1 MTKQRLKEIE
11 NRFYILQKQY
21 YSLKDNKDEQKK
33 VWDQMFFILH
43 NAILAAIKKCL
54 IGVKRNDVEDLAMDA
69 TIQVMNRYKKHAYY
83 EIRYLLASARF
94 AAIGILYNKKQMF
107 YDSITS
113 LEDWNRIQLEKEE
126 ESTNNYREEENTE
139 NE

>member
-1 MTKQRLKEIE
+1 MTKQKLKEIE

-43 NAILAAIKKCL
+43 NAILAAVKKCL

-69 TIQVMNRYKKHAYY
+69 TIQVMTRYKKHAYY
-83 EIRYLLASARF
+83 EIKYLLTSARF
-94 AAIGILYNKKQMF
+94 AAIGILYKDGIVKDIAEASDMLNME
-107 YDSITS
+107 S
-113 LEDWNRIQLEKEE
+113 LTFKPQKRYLFQLV
-126 ESTNNYREEENTE
+126 
-139 NE
+139 

>member
-1 MTKQRLKEIE
+1 
-11 NRFYILQKQY
+11 
-21 YSLKDNKDEQKK
+21 
-33 VWDQMFFILH
+33 MFFILH

-69 TIQVMNRYKKHAYY
+69 TIQVMKRYKKHAYY
-83 EIRYLLASARF
+83 EIKYLLTSARF

>member
-1 MTKQRLKEIE
+1 MTKQKLKEIE
-11 NRFYILQKQY
+11 NRFYVLQKQY

-69 TIQVMNRYKKHAYY
+69 TIQVMTRYKKHAYY
-83 EIRYLLASARF
+83 EIKYLLTSARF